1 MKKLKL
7 EGDNKRMINEINNG
21 TNPLLSIPNYELRL
35 YVIDEN
41 FFETKKEL
49 EKYCKSNSLSIDNAY
64 FLDYIR
70 NMAGRDD
77 VIRKSNFDGK
87 SLFYT
92 VVDEDGYGIYNNERS
107 SYCGRFIWEFNY
119 GDIREMYEPFRKKG
133 VVFEDDIY
141 FKIDEREQRILKKI
155 KEKRYF
161 NS

>member
-1 MKKLKL
+1 
-7 EGDNKRMINEINNG
+7 MINNDMNKFKVSDEKNVQYEMRLYEING
-21 TNPLLSIPNYELRL
+21 
-35 YVIDEN
+35 N
-41 FFETKKEL
+41 FFETLEEL
-49 EKYCKSNSLSIDNAY
+49 KKYCKNNNLCIDTAY
-64 FLDYIR
+64 LLDYIR
-70 NMAGRDD
+70 TMAGRSD

-87 SLFYT
+87 GLCYT

-107 SYCGRFIWEFNY
+107 IKCERFVWEFNY

>member
-77 VIRKSNFDGK
+77 VIRKSNFDGR

-92 VVDEDGYGIYNNERS
+92 VVDEDGYGIYNNRVV
-107 SYCGRFIWEFNY
+107 
-119 GDIREMYEPFRKKG
+119 RKLNLG
-133 VVFEDDIY
+133 NI
-141 FKIDEREQRILKKI
+141 
-155 KEKRYF
+155 
-161 NS
+161 